1 MDVGATD
8 AYVRLYLRY
17 VPAFSELGSRGSLA
31 IFCLEREGYTMD
43 ASRGPLGVLVDRSYD
58 TGSYLGTQVGIH

>member
-1 MDVGATD
+1 
-8 AYVRLYLRY
+8 
-17 VPAFSELGSRGSLA
+17 
-31 IFCLEREGYTMD
+31 MD